1 MQIVNLFCA
10 SCAFISGLA
19 LTSPS
24 RSGTPSPQRPSVA
37 LYTSVKTGRNIAPQK
52 CFHELTSRIHY
63 DTRFVKGAL
72 SQSDRHGHLSALVR
86 AYLSTMDD
94 IGTETWLMHGSL
106 LGWFWNGRIMPWDA
120 DVDVQITEKSMQ
132 HLADYYN
139 MTVHRYSPPGSNLRR
154 DYLLEINPKWAD
166 PSTSDVDSKIDGRW
180 LDMETGLFIDIATL
194 RYGEQDGSG
203 GGEGVVMCKD
213 GHRYRH
219 RDIFPLRTT
228 TFEGVPA
235 RVPFAY
241 ANVLTEEYGASS
253 LSETKYK
260 HHVFDRDLQE
270 WLSSAR

>member
-1 MQIVNLFCA
+1 
-10 SCAFISGLA
+10 
-19 LTSPS
+19 
-24 RSGTPSPQRPSVA
+24 
-37 LYTSVKTGRNIAPQK
+37 
-52 CFHELTSRIHY
+52 
-63 DTRFVKGAL
+63 
-72 SQSDRHGHLSALVR
+72 
-86 AYLSTMDD
+86 MDD

-139 MTVHRYSPPGSNLRR
+139 MTVHRYSSPGSNVRR
-154 DYLLEINPKWAD
+154 DYLLEINSKWAI
-166 PSTSDVDSKIDGRW
+166 PSISDEDSKIDGRW

-203 GGEGVVMCKD
+203 GGGGVVMCKD

-253 LSETKYK
+253 LSETKNK